1 MSTTTMATTPLLALA
16 PVLAQLGMSQS
27 ELARASGLSQP
38 AVNRL
43 VRLGQWPARGQ
54 AAART
59 RIETALRAAGARGA
73 QIAAVF
79 AHGKKQLA
87 PECLQHAEA
96 APVNPEPTEPKEEEP
111 MLLRNETLTP
121 AARRHFKLQRSPFV
135 DDIQSREDVFA
146 SQHGRYVR
154 AALLD
159 AAANHGF
166 IAIVGESGS
175 GKSTLRE
182 DLEERIREERRPII
196 VIKPYVLAMEP
207 NDTRGKPMKAGQI
220 AESIARTLAPNV
232 QLKSSPDARYR
243 QVHELLK
250 SSRAAGY
257 SHLLVIEE
265 AHRMPLTTLK
275 HLKNFMELKD
285 GLRRLLGVCLIGQP
299 ELRLLLSEQNPE
311 VREIVQRCEQ
321 ITMEPLDADLEGYL
335 THKLE
340 RAGTKLA
347 DVLEADAL
355 DAIRARLIS
364 MPRGGRASDAVSI
377 CFPLVVNNLV
387 CRALNAAA
395 AVGFPKVD
403 AQVIAGC

>member
-16 PVLAQLGMSQS
+16 SVLAQLGMSQS

-59 RIETALRAAGARGA
+59 RIESALRSAGARGA
-73 QIAAVF
+73 QITAVF

-87 PECLQHAEA
+87 PACLQHAEA
-96 APVNPEPTEPKEEEP
+96 APVNAEPTEPKEEEP
-111 MLLRNETLTP
+111 MLLKNETLTP
-121 AARRHFKLQRSPFV
+121 AARTHFKLKRNPFV
-135 DDIQSREDVFA
+135 DDIQSRADVFA
-146 SQHGRYVR
+146 SQNGRYVR
-154 AALLD
+154 AALWEC
-159 AAANHGF
+159 AQNHGF
-166 IAIVGESGS
+166 VAIIGESGS
-175 GKSTLRE
+175 GKTTLRE
-182 DLEERIREERRPII
+182 DLQERIREER
-196 VIKPYVLAMEP
+196 KPVVLIQPYARARARASGNPMQPTHIEAAMF
-207 NDTRGKPMKAGQI
+207 RALGAGVPRKSNPDDRSAQI
-220 AESIARTLAPNV
+220 NALLAAS
-232 QLKSSPDARYR
+232 LT
-243 QVHELLK
+243 
-250 SSRAAGY
+250 AGY
-257 SHLLVIEE
+257 THLLLIEE
-265 AHRMPLTTLK
+265 AHRLPVDTLK
-275 HLKNFMELKD
+275 QLKNFMEMKH
-285 GLRRLLGVCLIGQP
+285 GMRRLLGVALIGQP
-299 ELRLLLSEQNPE
+299 ELRDLLTERNAE

-340 RAGTKLA
+340 RAGVKLA
-347 DVLEADAL
+347 DVLEHDAL

-364 MPRGGRASDAVSI
+364 MPRGGRVSDAVSV
-377 CFPLVVNNLV
+377 CYPLVVNNLV